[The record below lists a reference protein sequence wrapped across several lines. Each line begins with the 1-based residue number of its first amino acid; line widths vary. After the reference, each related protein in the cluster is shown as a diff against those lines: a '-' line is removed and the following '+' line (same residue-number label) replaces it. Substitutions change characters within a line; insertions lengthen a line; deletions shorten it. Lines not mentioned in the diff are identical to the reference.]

1 MSPYPKETSPYP
13 KEKSPY
19 PKENSP
25 YPKENSPYPKEKS
38 PYPKEKCPY
47 LKEKCPYPKE
57 KFPYPKEKSS
67 YPKEKS
73 PYPKEIL
80 YNSTHC
86 NPPFS
91 LQVMCCVSWYPTFGT
106 PSPLQRLC
114 CIIGVALYLRVPVSY
129 DRLYSTCV
137 MVWTEGSETIK
148 LAAFVL
154 TVLLILIPFLITI
167 VCNLGLLGYVLKLQQ
182 TGEKRPT
189 TAFVTVFSICG
200 LFTITNLPNMA
211 RILLPT
217 FEVVPPDWLGVVNA
231 HVYIINASCN
241 AVILTV
247 TNRRF
252 RRFLLR
258 RLCFRSI
265 SSPLSLLSS
274 GGMNNNNH
282 TAATAGPRSHVS
294 KNNNDYELRQLQK

>member
-1 MSPYPKETSPYP
+1 MLVCVVTIHRVISLRCALRGDPV
-13 KEKSPY
+13 
-19 PKENSP
+19 
-25 YPKENSPYPKEKS
+25 
-38 PYPKEKCPY
+38 
-47 LKEKCPYPKE
+47 
-57 KFPYPKEKSS
+57 
-67 YPKEKS
+67 
-73 PYPKEIL
+73 
-80 YNSTHC
+80 STGAARIIA
-86 NPPFS
+86 
-91 LQVMCCVSWYPTFGT
+91 GT
-106 PSPLQRLC
+106 LWTISFLS
-114 CIIGVALYLRVPVSY
+114 IIGVALFLQVPVSY

-154 TVLLILIPFLITI
+154 TVVLILIPFLITI

-217 FEVVPPDWLGVVNA
+217 FQVDPPDWLAVVNA

-252 RRFLLR
+252 RRFLLK
-258 RLCFRSI
+258 RLCFRPI
-265 SSPLSLLSS
+265 SSPLSLLSN
-274 GGMNNNNH
+274 GGTGNTNNH
-282 TAATAGPRSHVS
+282 TAGTAGIRSHVS
-294 KNNNDYELRQLQK
+294 KNNGDYELRQLQK